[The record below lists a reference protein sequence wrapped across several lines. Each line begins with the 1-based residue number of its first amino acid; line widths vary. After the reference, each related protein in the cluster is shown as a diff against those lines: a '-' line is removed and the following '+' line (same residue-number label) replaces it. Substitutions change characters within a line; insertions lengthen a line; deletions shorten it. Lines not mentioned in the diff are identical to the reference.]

1 LSTLV
6 WEDDMA
12 VYDVQFSD
20 MERGIRDQF
29 RKYMENELAPLTE
42 QLESQEILPFPL
54 IKKMVAD
61 LGLAPDADWLEET
74 GGVKSAKG
82 STAASDEDDEE
93 AKRIVAFA
101 GNQLTIEM
109 ARVNPGLCSSWGV
122 SVGLFAGN
130 VRKHGTPDQIK
141 KYVPSVLR
149 GDKIGC
155 WCLTEPGAGSDAF
168 GSMLTTARKAGDCYI
183 LKGSKTFITNAPYG
197 DVFLVYAKNADT
209 GAIQAYIVERE
220 WQGVSTSK
228 PFHKMGMKTSPTGE
242 VFFDDVKVPADNL
255 LGLGVKDRDHVRK
268 SLAGER
274 LGIATLSYALAEKA
288 FEIALE
294 YAKTREQGGQP
305 IANYQLVQ
313 ERLARMYVDISNSR
327 RIVYAKQPSASVI
340 DACAAKLY
348 VAEVGSR
355 VTQQAIHILGGYGY
369 IAEYEVERLARDA
382 KLLELGGGTTEIQ
395 ILTIARHLLDEN
407 VAAQTFEAHRV
418 G

>member
-1 LSTLV
+1 
-6 WEDDMA
+6 MA
-12 VYDVQFSD
+12 VYDVQFTD

-42 QLESQEILPFPL
+42 QLENQESLPLPF
-54 IKKMVAD
+54 IEQMIAD
-61 LGLAPDADWLEET
+61 LGLAPDADWPEST
-74 GGVKSAKG
+74 GGVKNGESSA
-82 STAASDEDDEE
+82 APADDDEE
-93 AKRIVAFA
+93 TKRIVTFA

-122 SVGLFAGN
+122 SVGLCAGN
-130 VRKHGTPDQIK
+130 IRKHGTPEQIK

-149 GDKIGC
+149 GQKIGC

-168 GSMLTTARKAGDCYI
+168 GSMRTTAKKTGDSYI
-183 LKGSKTFITNAPYG
+183 LNGSKTFITNAPYG
-197 DVFLVYAKNADT
+197 DVFLVYAKDADT

-220 WQGVSTSK
+220 WKGVTTSK

-242 VFFDDVKVPADNL
+242 VFFDDVEVPADNL
-255 LGLGVKDRDHVRK
+255 LGRGVEDRDHVRK

-294 YAKTREQGGQP
+294 YAKSREQGGQP

-327 RIVYAKQPSASVI
+327 RIVYAKQQTGSVI

-369 IAEYEVERLARDA
+369 ISEYEVERLVRDA

-407 VAAQTFEAHRV
+407 AGAQTFEAHRV